1 VPLSE
6 SERAT
11 ISRRVADA
19 EARTGA
25 QIVAAVVERSD
36 SYPELPWKAFALAAS
51 GGALVAVLAI
61 LRRPALDA
69 VHGALLVAL
78 AALGAGAVLALAAAF
93 LPPVTRA
100 LLDAQRAEGE
110 VRQHAQGLFLRHQ
123 LFATKRRVG
132 VLLLASRLERR
143 VVVLADVGVEARTG
157 PRELRSVVD
166 AMTPA
171 LRGGRTAD
179 AFAAGLDAL
188 EALLAERGLAG
199 PAPDELPDEL
209 VEEEGG

>member
-36 SYPELPWKAFALAAS
+36 SYPEVPWKAFALAAPA
-51 GGALVAVLAI
+51 GALVAVLAI
-61 LRRPALDA
+61 LLRPALDPVLA
-69 VHGALLVAL
+69 ALLVAL

-143 VVVLADVGVEARTG
+143 VVVLADVGVEARTS
-157 PRELRSVVD
+157 PRDLRSVVD
-166 AMTPA
+166 VMTPA
-171 LRGGRTAD
+171 LADGRTAD

-188 EALLAERGLAG
+188 EALLAGRGLARAG
-199 PAPDELPDEL
+199 PDELPDEL
-209 VEEEGG
+209 VEEDDR